1 MGGVDESWASAKSDL
16 RVSGE
21 VRQVVFCGE
30 EAERATALLLSDAHF
45 HLGFVLDPTGFVIE
59 TQRAGSLV
67 FAASVTP
74 REYRDTKRAL
84 SRSFD
89 FTQTNLGPA
98 NQDAKEAL
106 RCALNSSQAKAEA
119 TIGAAKGALCR
130 VVAPSQLAVD
140 FPVIK
145 LAVGLHPWWVPAD
158 EGCLAEGLRAFDA
171 ALSETSYV
179 GEVGLDFSRR
189 RIATRDAQLCA
200 FRHIAGACA
209 KEGGKVL
216 SVHCVKAYDDALSI
230 LKSSGCLASC
240 TCIFHW
246 FSGSFPQLAQ
256 AVDAGCFFSVSA
268 RMLETKKGRE
278 YAKAIPLQKLLL
290 ETDAPSAVDPEREH
304 PSVAYSYDQMRCQL
318 VETVRLLARA
328 RDIGEAELAAIVQ
341 RNAREVFS

>member
-1 MGGVDESWASAKSDL
+1 MA
-16 RVSGE
+16 
-21 VRQVVFCGE
+21 FCGE

-59 TQRAGSLV
+59 TKRAGSLV

-74 REYRDTKRAL
+74 REYRDIKRAL
-84 SRSFD
+84 CCAFSSA
-89 FTQTNLGPA
+89 QMKASSTNE
-98 NQDAKEAL
+98 DAKGAL
-106 RCALNSSQAKAEA
+106 CCAPDPGQPKAEA

-130 VVAPSQLAVD
+130 AAAPSQQAVD
-140 FPVIK
+140 FPFIRF
-145 LAVGLHPWWVPAD
+145 AVGLHPWWVSVD
-158 EGCLAEGLRAFDA
+158 EDCLAEELRAFDA
-171 ALSETSYV
+171 ALSETHYV
-179 GEVGLDFSRR
+179 GEVGLDFSKR

-209 KEGGKVL
+209 KAGGKVL
-216 SVHCVKAYDDALSI
+216 SIHCVKAYDDALSI

-290 ETDAPSAVDPEREH
+290 ETDAPAAVDPEREH
-304 PSVAYSYDQMRCQL
+304 PSIAYSYDQMRRQL
-318 VETVRLLARA
+318 AETLQLLAQI
-328 RDIGEAELAAIVQ
+328 RDIGEVELAAIVQ
-341 RNAREVFS
+341 QNAREVFS

>member
-1 MGGVDESWASAKSDL
+1 MA
-16 RVSGE
+16 
-21 VRQVVFCGE
+21 FCCE
-30 EAERATALLLSDAHF
+30 ETEGATALLLSDAHF
-45 HLGFVLDPTGFVIE
+45 HLGFVLDPAGFVIE
-59 TQRAGSLV
+59 AQRAGSLV

-84 SRSFD
+84 CCAFGSAQMKASS
-89 FTQTNLGPA
+89 TEQHAPA
-98 NQDAKEAL
+98 PL
-106 RCALNSSQAKAEA
+106 CCAPDPGQAKAEA
-119 TIGAAKGALCR
+119 TIGVTKGVLCR
-130 VVAPSQLAVD
+130 AAAPSQQAVD
-140 FPVIK
+140 FPFIK
-145 LAVGLHPWWVPAD
+145 LAVGLHPWWVSVD
-158 EGCLAEGLRAFDA
+158 EDCLAEELRAFDA
-171 ALSETSYV
+171 ALSETHYV

-189 RIATRDAQLCA
+189 RITTRDAQLCA

-216 SVHCVKAYDDALSI
+216 SIHCVKAYDDALSI

-290 ETDAPSAVDPEREH
+290 ETDAPAAVDPEREH
-304 PSVAYSYDQMRCQL
+304 PSIAYSYDQMRRQL
-318 VETVRLLARA
+318 AETLQLLARV

>member
-1 MGGVDESWASAKSDL
+1 MA
-16 RVSGE
+16 
-21 VRQVVFCGE
+21 FCGE

-45 HLGFVLDPTGFVIE
+45 HLGFVLDPAGFVIE
-59 TQRAGSLV
+59 AQRAGSLV

-84 SRSFD
+84 SRTFKL
-89 FTQTNLGPA
+89 TQTILGSA
-98 NQDAKEAL
+98 SVDAREAL
-106 RCALNSSQAKAEA
+106 CCAFGSSEAKAEA
-119 TIGAAKGALCR
+119 TIGTAMGALR
-130 VVAPSQLAVD
+130 RETAPSQQAVD
-140 FPVIK
+140 LPFIK
-145 LAVGLHPWWVPAD
+145 LAVGLHPWWVSVD
-158 EGCLAEGLRAFDA
+158 EDCLAEELRAFDA
-171 ALSETSYV
+171 ALSETHYV
-179 GEVGLDFSRR
+179 GEVGLDFSKR

-209 KEGGKVL
+209 KAGGKVL
-216 SVHCVKAYDDALSI
+216 SIHCVKAYDDALSI

-290 ETDAPSAVDPEREH
+290 ETDAPAAVDPEREH
-304 PSVAYSYDQMRCQL
+304 PSIAYSYDQMRRQL
-318 VETVRLLARA
+318 AETLQFLARI

-341 RNAREVFS
+341 QNAREVFS

>member
-1 MGGVDESWASAKSDL
+1 MA
-16 RVSGE
+16 
-21 VRQVVFCGE
+21 FCCE
-30 EAERATALLLSDAHF
+30 EAEGATAPLLSDAHF
-45 HLGFVLDPTGFVIE
+45 HLGFVLDPVGFVIE
-59 TQRAGSLV
+59 AQRAGSLV
-67 FAASVTP
+67 VAASVTP

-84 SRSFD
+84 CCAFGSAQMKASS
-89 FTQTNLGPA
+89 TNE
-98 NQDAKEAL
+98 DAKGAL
-106 RCALNSSQAKAEA
+106 CRAPDPGQAKAEA
-119 TIGAAKGALCR
+119 TIGVAKGALCR
-130 VVAPSQLAVD
+130 AAAPSQLAVD
-140 FPVIK
+140 FPIIK

-158 EGCLAEGLRAFDA
+158 KGCLAEELRAFDC
-171 ALSETSYV
+171 ALPETSYV
-179 GEVGLDFSRR
+179 GEVGLDFSKR

-216 SVHCVKAYDDALSI
+216 SIHCVKAYDDALNI

-278 YAKAIPLQKLLL
+278 YAKAIPLQKMLL
-290 ETDAPSAVDPEREH
+290 ETDAPAAVDPEREH
-304 PSVAYSYDQMRCQL
+304 PSIAYSYDQMRRQL
-318 VETVRLLARA
+318 TETLQLLARI

-341 RNAREVFS
+341 QNAREVFS